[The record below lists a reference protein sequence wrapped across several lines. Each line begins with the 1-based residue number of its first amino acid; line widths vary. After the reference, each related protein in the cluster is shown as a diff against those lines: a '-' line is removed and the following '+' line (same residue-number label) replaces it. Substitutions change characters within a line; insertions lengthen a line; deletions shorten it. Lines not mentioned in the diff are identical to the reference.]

1 MISFIRVVFFFLDW
15 CMKSLSVFK
24 FSNKDVM
31 FLIKWVGISL
41 ILYFNIIFAYKIIYD
56 FAVSLLFVSG
66 G

>member
-1 MISFIRVVFFFLDW
+1 
-15 CMKSLSVFK
+15 MKSLSVFK